1 MAHANQDLI
10 LRGYKAFA
18 DGNLPALFALMDGNV
33 TWHIPGNSL
42 ISGEYRGHEQ
52 VAGLIA
58 KSAEMTGGTL
68 RFEIKDAL
76 ANDERVVILATL
88 SATRQGTAHTQQ
100 VVHLWRVADGKIA
113 EFRGYADDQAAED
126 RFWS

>member
-1 MAHANQDLI
+1 MVHANQDLI

-18 DGNLPALFALMDGNV
+18 DGNLPELLALMDGNV
-33 TWHIPGNSL
+33 TWHIPGNNL
-42 ISGEYRGHEQ
+42 ISGAYRGQEQ

-68 RFEIKDAL
+68 RFEIKDTL

-88 SATRQGTAHTQQ
+88 SATRHGTAHTQQ

-113 EFRGYADDQAAED
+113 ELRGYADDQAAED